1 MAFAQQHRRPNHSNS
16 QAPLPS
22 SDSEDSYAILHP
34 RGYTKSAAVQ
44 RRLSIGLATTSDSD
58 TDWHVINAN
67 RATLQRTGNA
77 AISSPQWTPSESE
90 SVSARAYADSESMVS
105 DIDTQTD
112 TTTGRQQFSFLPAHD
127 GTGTFADIGG
137 FVSDSSMGS
146 ISTASGLPSRKKLAA
161 PPKAQT
167 TDFLP
172 VTASMPN
179 ILLPDG
185 GIAPPSFTGRIPHHH
200 AQNPMP
206 EFVPT
211 MASRSWRE
219 FRLQSSSE
227 EEGSLSEN
235 DAVWRKRRLRSSSPT
250 DEHDQSESTT
260 TNMSSDEINAA
271 KLKRNKDLDSIP
283 THHPSLPGS
292 ATSAAII
299 HSVWRNLRRLTTHI
313 IENDTTTSETFG
325 TLVSEAT
332 LEGCLP
338 FGSHLHMDFNTGSS
352 SNSKDFSL
360 NNSAMEHVGRRF
372 TH

>member
-1 MAFAQQHRRPNHSNS
+1 MAFAQQHRRPNHSIS
-16 QAPLPS
+16 QAPPPS

-34 RGYTKSAAVQ
+34 RGYVKSSAQ
-44 RRLSIGLATTSDSD
+44 RRLSISLSPTSDSE

-67 RATLQRTGNA
+67 RTTLQRTNNA
-77 AISSPQWTPSESE
+77 VLLSPQWTPSEPE
-90 SVSARAYADSESMVS
+90 SVSARAYPDYESMVS

-146 ISTASGLPSRKKLAA
+146 ISTASGLPSRKRPAA
-161 PPKAQT
+161 IRAQT

-172 VTASMPN
+172 TTASMPN

-185 GIAPPSFTGRIPHHH
+185 GIVPPSFTGRKTNNYP
-200 AQNPMP
+200 QETMP

-211 MASRSWRE
+211 IASRSWRE
-219 FRLQSSSE
+219 FKLQSSSEE

-235 DAVWRKRRLRSSSPT
+235 DAVWRKRRLRSISPT
-250 DEHDQSESTT
+250 DENYKWDTTT

-271 KLKRNKDLDSIP
+271 RLKRNKDLDRIP

-299 HSVWRNLRRLTTHI
+299 HSVWRNLRRFTTHI
-313 IENDTTTSETFG
+313 IENDTTTSETLG

-338 FGSHLHMDFNTGSS
+338 FGSHLHMDFNTGNLSS
-352 SNSKDFSL
+352 SKDFGL
-360 NNSAMEHVGRRF
+360 HGPTLEHMGQRS
-372 TH
+372 TN

>member
-16 QAPLPS
+16 QAPPPS

-77 AISSPQWTPSESE
+77 GLSSPQWTPSEPE
-90 SVSARAYADSESMVS
+90 SVSARAYPDSESLVS

-137 FVSDSSMGS
+137 FVSDSSLGS
-146 ISTASGLPSRKKLAA
+146 ISTASGLPSRKKPATT
-161 PPKAQT
+161 KAQT

-185 GIAPPSFTGRIPHHH
+185 GIVPPSFTGRTPHNHPQH
-200 AQNPMP
+200 PMP

-235 DAVWRKRRLRSSSPT
+235 DAVWRKRRLRSTSPT
-250 DEHDQSESTT
+250 DEHYKSESTT
-260 TNMSSDEINAA
+260 TNLSSDEINAAA
-271 KLKRNKDLDSIP
+271 KLKRNKDLD
-283 THHPSLPGS
+283 
-292 ATSAAII
+292 
-299 HSVWRNLRRLTTHI
+299 R
-313 IENDTTTSETFG
+313 
-325 TLVSEAT
+325 
-332 LEGCLP
+332 
-338 FGSHLHMDFNTGSS
+338 
-352 SNSKDFSL
+352 
-360 NNSAMEHVGRRF
+360 
-372 TH
+372 